1 MPEDDSKKGSDQKQ
15 PSGNDPGQEESG
27 NPQGAEDQPDEKNAE
42 SQKEQPK
49 KKDQQDQ
56 KKKRN
61 LPIKLL
67 LIGGVI
73 LLIILFFG
81 FRYWRNASTHEETDD
96 AYTTGNTHQISPRIT
111 GTVEQVLVDDNWHVT
126 AGQLLVKLDRRD
138 YEVALSK
145 NRAQLKQA
153 NAQVSQAK
161 AGLEQANAEL
171 RQRQAQVTQAAAQV
185 VQSQANFDIAKINY
199 DRDHSLFQKDLR
211 AVAKQDVDT
220 TKANLD
226 SAQGALNA
234 AKATQTASQAQVE
247 AGKAAVDS
255 AEAQL
260 ESANANVAASEAAV
274 RDSELQLSYCN
285 VIAPVSGRI
294 AQKTVQTGNR
304 LTVGQA
310 LMAVVEDNVWI
321 LANLKETQLERV
333 QIGQPVE
340 IKIDALP
347 HYKFA
352 GRVDSMQPG
361 SGSNFAL
368 LPPDN
373 ATGNFIKIVQRVPI
387 KILFDPESIRPVRD
401 KIVPGLST
409 EPSIAITEK
418 PIARPYENLP
428 DQKAS
433 PSGPDPLTQVNG
445 GTATGVVQ

>member
-1 MPEDDSKKGSDQKQ
+1 MSEDDQKKAADQKQ
-15 PSGNDPGQEESG
+15 PNDDHPGSE
-27 NPQGAEDQPDEKNAE
+27 QG
-42 SQKEQPK
+42 KE
-49 KKDQQDQ
+49 QQDQ
-56 KKKRN
+56 PPPKKRKA
-61 LPIKLL
+61 PVKLL

-81 FRYWRNASTHEETDD
+81 YRYWQHASTHEDTDD
-96 AYTTGNTHQISPRIT
+96 AYTTGNTHQISPRVT
-111 GTVEQVLVDDNWHVT
+111 GTVEEVLVDDNWHVH
-126 AGQLLVKLDRRD
+126 AGQLLVKLDPRD
-138 YEVALSK
+138 YEVALNR

-153 NAQVSQAK
+153 NAQVNQAK
-161 AGLEQANAEL
+161 AGVEQASAEL
-171 RQRQAQVTQAAAQV
+171 QQRQAQVSQAAAQV
-185 VQSQANFDIAKINY
+185 LQSQAAFDIAKINY
-199 DRDHSLFQKDLR
+199 DRDHSLFQKDLK
-211 AVAKQDVDT
+211 AIAKQEVDT

-234 AKATQTASQAQVE
+234 AKATQVASQAQVE
-247 AGKAAVDS
+247 AAEAAVDS
-255 AEAQL
+255 AKAQL

-274 RDSELQLSYCN
+274 RDSELQLSYCQ

-333 QIGQPVE
+333 QVGQPVE

-347 HYKFA
+347 HHQFA
-352 GRVDSMQPG
+352 GRVDSLQAG
-361 SGSNFAL
+361 TGSNFAL

-373 ATGNFIKIVQRVPI
+373 ATGNFIKIVQRVPV
-387 KILFDPESIRPVRD
+387 KILFDPESVKDVRD

-418 PIARPYENLP
+418 PIPQPYPIP
-428 DQKAS
+428 DERATS
-433 PSGPDPLTQVNG
+433 PGLDPLTQVRG
-445 GTATGVVQ
+445 RTAEGVVQ